1 MRGHCRDLLSSHH
14 LHCPVRLHL
23 YEVKDGTLSVSDG
36 DSRALLHVR
45 SCVTARGVPPWS
57 WPCSGQTLHTALKDG
72 KTLETAGLLRAP
84 SVILL
89 GLCPPKS
96 GSPLS
101 SLFPCSPLP
110 SLSQLPASYPTGNV
124 ARGMIGFALLIRIY
138 LNNVNCF
145 VNHGTII
152 LYKMCKALVTPGI
165 FY

>member
-1 MRGHCRDLLSSHH
+1 MRGHCRDLLSSYH

-23 YEVKDGTLSVSDG
+23 YEVKDRTVSVSDG
-36 DSRALLHVR
+36 DSRALLHVE
-45 SCVTARGVPPWS
+45 SCVTARGAPPWS
-57 WPCSGQTLHTALKDG
+57 WPCSGQTLHTALKEG
-72 KTLETAGLLRAP
+72 KILGTAGLLRAP

-101 SLFPCSPLP
+101 SLFPRSPLP
-110 SLSQLPASYPTGNV
+110 SLAYPRGKV
-124 ARGMIGFALLIRIY
+124 ARGMIGFALLIRIH
-138 LNNVNCF
+138 LTNANCF
-145 VNHGTII
+145 VNHRTII